1 MWNIA
6 RGASRPFG
14 KDSLDEREKK
24 FHISSTFTCCAFGAL
39 RLAQS
44 THFPTSSSRARP
56 RKSLLKVFDFY
67 LKGVRRKRR
76 QRMRSERRRKIQLT
90 IVLCARCCN
99 LESWINRWEIY
110 QIHGIDGG
118 GWRVDDEHCQKMCR
132 GLKWRWSVGLENC
145 NQSFFHHYFV
155 IFIRLLW
162 RALLPVAMRSP
173 PAQRL
178 CSHF

>member
-6 RGASRPFG
+6 RGSSRPFG

-24 FHISSTFTCCAFGAL
+24 FHISSTFTCCAFGTL

-44 THFPTSSSRARP
+44 THFPPSSSRARP

-67 LKGVRRKRR
+67 QLGGGRRERR
-76 QRMRSERRRKIQLT
+76 QRMRRKIQLT
-90 IVLCARCCN
+90 IVLCARCAVISSR
-99 LESWINRWEIY
+99 ES
-110 QIHGIDGG
+110 IDGKYIKFTASTAAV
-118 GWRVDDEHCQKMCR
+118 WVDDEHCQKMCR

-155 IFIRLLW
+155 ISIRLLW
-162 RALLPVAMRSP
+162 RPLLPVAMRSL